1 METCFRRQAKYNT
14 WSRVRPVP
22 LLVCHAI
29 KLDRRVHLNGQKM
42 VPSQAHFPVEE
53 ARGWEKRHIMR
64 KNNVSHLPFVFIVGM
79 NKTATTSLHHFFEGH
94 DWPSVHYDR
103 GRLAETMLRNALRG
117 TRVLKGY
124 DHRFRV
130 FADMVV
136 NTSELRFE
144 ANTLFPAL
152 HRDYPGAYFILNTR
166 DEDAWVASRLANFS
180 MRTKMKFVDLECRVS
195 GLKTAEEAIAKWR
208 SDRREF
214 ENRVERYFEGSPR
227 FLKIDIERDD
237 VPRQLEKLLGVDFD
251 PSKWMQIKT
260 NQHFA
265 PAHLT

>member
-14 WSRVRPVP
+14 WSGVRPVP

-29 KLDRRVHLNGQKM
+29 KLDRRVHLDGQKM

-180 MRTKMKFVDLECRVS
+180 MRTKMEFVDLECRVS

-227 FLKIDIERDD
+227 FLKCW
-237 VPRQLEKLLGVDFD
+237 
-251 PSKWMQIKT
+251 SSS
-260 NQHFA
+260 
-265 PAHLT
+265 